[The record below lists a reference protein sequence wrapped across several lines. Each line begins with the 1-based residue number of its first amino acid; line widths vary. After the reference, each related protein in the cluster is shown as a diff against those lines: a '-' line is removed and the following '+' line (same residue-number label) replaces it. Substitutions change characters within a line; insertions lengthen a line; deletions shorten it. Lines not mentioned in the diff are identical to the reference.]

1 MLIPGPDTRVV
12 ELRVHGVQGTTPQS
26 LVDAVAAVDVAGDG
40 LGRVVRPADRLRRPA
55 PGPVLHTPGRP
66 VSRVVEGYVWGRMT
80 SGGWA
85 KATWA
90 LLFPFSLANVAH
102 WMLPPVP
109 VGSTAAHLLGLALRG
124 LLRLAALLLTVL
136 LIAQLAVVSLD
147 LLAAQCLAP
156 GSTCLWGPTWLS
168 GTPWVRT
175 AVGLAPIALAVLV
188 LRQVS
193 SVDWRIGRGVPAAA
207 PGSPSGLPGAHVATD
222 PDTPAL
228 RTLHLVAGLGAAVVI
243 ALGGPLGPSSDGLA
257 ARVCWGL
264 GVVLVALPALATAVI
279 DDPTG
284 GAPHR
289 GGRWLRA
296 ALGVRPRRVLNA
308 VAWLVFGAT
317 GVVLTRL
324 PVRLPGAD
332 LAVQVV
338 AGSVALVC
346 AAIGVLLAP
355 AALLARRTWS
365 GLPRDL
371 RPWAGGWMAAP
382 VLAVAALLGGGFGAG
397 VALALRRVLGHGVL
411 PRGYDYITLLWGVA
425 GVLGLLVATAMVAAT
440 GMVRWSSLRRDKEWA
455 REAALLHSGR
465 ARDLTKAARA
475 WWWARWEQ
483 RHSHHVVIVGAFVL
497 VGGAVPAAWLR
508 LRGVDLSGW
517 VRPFATV
524 GVLVLALLA
533 LALLRAVWLAARRPD
548 AARQLGIL
556 ADLAA
561 FWPRE
566 AHPVVPPCYALKV
579 VPELVNRVREHLAE
593 PDTRV
598 VLAGH
603 SQGSLLAA
611 VAAARLLEELPESQ
625 AARLGLVTAGSQL
638 QWAYP
643 RAFPA
648 VVPHASLARL
658 AGGLHG
664 RWRALCR
671 GTDPLGGAVT
681 TWDRQVY
688 GGMLLG
694 VGFRADGTTGALPP
708 AQRGPTGALVLGGD
722 HWLPDPQRGPF
733 TGRRWSPGVNGHR
746 DYTSDPEWDRAVAMA
761 AGLHDP
767 GVVLVPPARVP
778 GTLMPPLPAS
788 SARPRTVPKTAPNAD
803 APPAPRSGEPPAT
816 EPTPEPT
823 TNPAR
828 PEPG

>member
-55 PGPVLHTPGRP
+55 PGPVLQAGGRP
-66 VSRVVEGYVWGRMT
+66 VTRVVEGYVWGGMT

-109 VGSTAAHLLGLALRG
+109 TGSVPAHLLGIGLRA

-136 LIAQLAVVSLD
+136 LVAQLAVISLD
-147 LLAAQCLAP
+147 LVAAQCLAP
-156 GSTCLWGPTWLS
+156 GSTCLGGPTWVS
-168 GTPWVRT
+168 DAPWARSVI
-175 AVGLAPIALAVLV
+175 GMAPIALLLLV
-188 LRQVS
+188 LHRMS
-193 SVDWRIGRGVPAAA
+193 AVDWRIERKNVPAAPSGA
-207 PGSPSGLPGAHVATD
+207 SGLPGAHVATD

-228 RTLHLVAGLGAAVVI
+228 RVLHLVAGLGTAVVVG
-243 ALGGPLGPSSDGLA
+243 LGGPPGPLLA
-257 ARVCWGL
+257 PGRHGVALTAAWVL
-264 GVVLVALPALATAVI
+264 GVVLVGLSALAAMLL

-296 ALGVRPRRVLNA
+296 ALARRPRRVLLG
-308 VAWLVFGAT
+308 VAWALF
-317 GVVLTRL
+317 VVSVGLLTRL
-324 PVRLPGAD
+324 PAQLPGAD
-332 LAVQVV
+332 LAVQMV
-338 AGSVALVC
+338 AALVALVC
-346 AAIGVLLAP
+346 LLLGLLLAP
-355 AALLARRTWS
+355 AALLARRTWRD
-365 GLPRDL
+365 LPRDL

-382 VLAVAALLGGGFGAG
+382 VVAIAALLGGGFGAG
-397 VALALRRVLGHGVL
+397 VALTLRRVLGHGVL
-411 PRGYDYITLLWGVA
+411 PRGYDYIALLWGVA
-425 GVLGLLVATAMVAAT
+425 GLLALVAGIAVVATT
-440 GMVRWSSLRRDKEWA
+440 GAVRWSSLRRGKEWA
-455 REAALLHSGR
+455 KEASLLHAGR
-465 ARDLTKAARA
+465 ARDVKRAARA

-483 RHSHHVVIVGAFVL
+483 RHSHHVVLIAAFVL
-497 VGGAVPAAWLR
+497 VGGAVPAAALR
-508 LRGVDLSGW
+508 LREVDLPGW
-517 VRPFATV
+517 ARPFAGA
-524 GVLVLALLA
+524 GVVVLAVLALS
-533 LALLRAVWLAARRPD
+533 LLRAVYLAARRPD
-548 AARQLGIL
+548 TARQLGIL

-579 VPELVNRVREHLAE
+579 VPELVSRVREHLAD
-593 PDTRV
+593 PGTRV

-611 VAAARLLEELPESQ
+611 VAVARLLEELPESE

-648 VVPHASLARL
+648 VVPHSSLAAL
-658 AGGLHG
+658 AGGLDG

-681 TWDRQVY
+681 TWGRQVFD
-688 GGMLLG
+688 GMLLG
-694 VGFRADGTTGALPP
+694 TGFLPNGTTGALPP
-708 AQRGPTGALVLGGD
+708 ALRGPTGALVLGGD

-733 TGRRWSPGVNGHR
+733 PGRRWAAGVNRHA
-746 DYTSDPEWDRAVAMA
+746 DYTSDPEWDRAIAIA
-761 AGLHDP
+761 AGLED
-767 GVVLVPPARVP
+767 VA
-778 GTLMPPLPAS
+778 
-788 SARPRTVPKTAPNAD
+788 
-803 APPAPRSGEPPAT
+803 APPPGPGLPGPVLPVARLAPVLSPKAKPDVS
-816 EPTPEPT
+816 
-823 TNPAR
+823 
-828 PEPG
+828 PGA